1 MCEENKEIVIIDGRT
16 GFRMNQRNEKPKDEK
31 PKDEKPIANAKCG
44 ICKKELIFKG
54 EPITPIIYDGNSVCE
69 ILCLIKLFV
78 KLKKFDDTDLSITIQ
93 EIEDFQSEFHD
104 LIHC

>member
-31 PKDEKPIANAKCG
+31 PIANAKCD
-44 ICKKELIFKG
+44 ICKKELIFEG

-104 LIHC
+104 LIHR